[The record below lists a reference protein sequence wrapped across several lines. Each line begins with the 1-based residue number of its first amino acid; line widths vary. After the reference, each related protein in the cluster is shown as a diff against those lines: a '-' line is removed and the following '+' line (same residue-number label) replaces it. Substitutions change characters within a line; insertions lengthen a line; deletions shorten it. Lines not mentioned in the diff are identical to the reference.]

1 MFYPIYSCILFYI
14 EKSNDETSI
23 ELFLISNFFL
33 IFYPIYSWNYF
44 EFLFNV
50 LSYVFVKF
58 LVKIAKSSDETSTEL
73 LLILNFFLIFLSYL
87 YYIGKSSDEISIKLL
102 ISNFF
107 LMFHP
112 IYS

>member
-1 MFYPIYSCILFYI
+1 M
-14 EKSNDETSI
+14 
-23 ELFLISNFFL
+23 
-33 IFYPIYSWNYF
+33 
-44 EFLFNV
+44 
-50 LSYVFVKF
+50 KF